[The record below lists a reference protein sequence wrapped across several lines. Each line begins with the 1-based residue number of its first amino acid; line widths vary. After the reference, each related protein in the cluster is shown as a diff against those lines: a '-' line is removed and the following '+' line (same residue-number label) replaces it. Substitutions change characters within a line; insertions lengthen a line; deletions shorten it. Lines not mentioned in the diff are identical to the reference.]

1 MKISLTKSALFSKL
15 HNDKNLNVKQLLIS
29 PRVNTKTRNLKTN
42 TKMSLLSETKDKE
55 YTRCFSNE
63 SMFPTTHLQ
72 TTNNI
77 FNSTSCNSNSKS
89 TRNKNTVQNK
99 LFTSFTSRSMIST
112 KINLRHN
119 HKHEKHLFRCNS
131 NNNNFTTKQKFQN
144 RVNVLPKKVMEI
156 YKKGIPFNELLHSII
171 PIHNIQKEIQA
182 QSFPIISSKKMVKN
196 MLPREYDYNRIKKP
210 EEVIKDSYHNVVRSE
225 KKLMNKHINAVN
237 KLITH
242 DYNSSFHLVPK
253 NKFSEKYIKNETVH
267 ELEQNPKFIEMI
279 NSLINK
285 NFKLKGEVSEVIN
298 TTNKQND
305 IEHKKKLYQRYKHVM
320 IRAAIHFQKLDI
332 TIEEFYDRK
341 KNINEISQYEYNKNT
356 LLIRAIK
363 AKDLERITKIV
374 KENSFIVLDCDM
386 VSKIY

>member
-29 PRVNTKTRNLKTN
+29 PRANTKTRNLNTN

-63 SMFPTTHLQ
+63 SMYPTTHLQ

-89 TRNKNTVQNK
+89 TRNKNTVKNK
-99 LFTSFTSRSMIST
+99 LFISFTSRSMISS

-156 YKKGIPFNELLHSII
+156 YKKGIPFNELIHSII
-171 PIHNIQKEIQA
+171 PIHNIRKEIQA

-196 MLPREYDYNRIKKP
+196 ID
-210 EEVIKDSYHNVVRSE
+210 
-225 KKLMNKHINAVN
+225 MN
-237 KLITH
+237 
-242 DYNSSFHLVPK
+242 F
-253 NKFSEKYIKNETVH
+253 
-267 ELEQNPKFIEMI
+267 
-279 NSLINK
+279 
-285 NFKLKGEVSEVIN
+285 
-298 TTNKQND
+298 
-305 IEHKKKLYQRYKHVM
+305 
-320 IRAAIHFQKLDI
+320 
-332 TIEEFYDRK
+332 
-341 KNINEISQYEYNKNT
+341 
-356 LLIRAIK
+356 
-363 AKDLERITKIV
+363 
-374 KENSFIVLDCDM
+374 
-386 VSKIY
+386 